1 MTNFKIILI
10 ILVICTV
17 AASAFADIYEWTDED
32 GVKHYSNFA
41 PPADSTVLMKTKE
54 EPYDEAADRARVAAE
69 QQQLLELARQQIA
82 QRENELEL
90 REAEA
95 ERRLAEADRVAQEA
109 LREADDYLEAAGS
122 GSRVIYGGSG
132 YWCSDYRYDCSYP
145 IYNRWY
151 YRKNPGHRYYNK
163 LYYSSPYQRYFYVKK
178 HYGPNRTDDGHKY
191 RGKSRDRQNAHY
203 STRKFNFRGST
214 NLGGRPIGSHGGRFN
229 GWGNTSL
236 RSPGFG
242 RRQ

>member
-10 ILVICTV
+10 ILVSCIV
-17 AASAFADIYEWTDED
+17 ASSALADIYEWTDEN

-41 PPADSTVLMKTKE
+41 PPADSRVLMKTKE
-54 EPYDEAADRARVAAE
+54 EPYDEAADRARIAAE
-69 QQQLLELARQQIA
+69 QQQLLELDRQQIA

-122 GSRVIYGGSG
+122 GDRVIYGGGG
-132 YWCSDYRYDCSYP
+132 YWCSDYRYDCNYP

-151 YRKNPGHRYYNK
+151 SRIKPGHRYYNK
-163 LYYSSPYQRYFYVKK
+163 LYYPSPYQRYLYVKK
-178 HYGPNRTDDGHKY
+178 HYGPNRIDDGHKY
-191 RGKSRDRQNAHY
+191 RGKSRDHQNGSY

-214 NLGGRPIGSHGGRFN
+214 NFGGRPIGSHGGRFN
-229 GWGNTSL
+229 GRGNTSWQ
-236 RSPGFG
+236 SPGFG